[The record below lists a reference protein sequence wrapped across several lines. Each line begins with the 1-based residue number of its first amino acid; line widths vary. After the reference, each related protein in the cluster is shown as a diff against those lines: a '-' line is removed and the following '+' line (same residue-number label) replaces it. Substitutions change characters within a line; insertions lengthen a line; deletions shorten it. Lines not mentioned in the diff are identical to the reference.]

1 MEEDLAEKMVFVG
14 GPRQVG
20 KTTLSLSL
28 LGPKATAASPAYLTW
43 DSLEDREKILAGR
56 LPPGGSWCGGK
67 SLVILGELHKFAG
80 WRTLVKGWFDKHRSE
95 TAFLVTGSARLDY
108 YRKGGDSLVGRF
120 HYHRLHPLS
129 LREAGCG
136 VADLLRF
143 GGFPEPF
150 VKGQERFHRR
160 WLREVSARILHD
172 DLRDLERVREVTQL
186 ELLLHHLPA
195 CVGSPLSANSLGRL
209 LQVSHASIERW
220 LAMFE
225 RLYLVYRIEP
235 FGAQRIRAV
244 RKERKLYCWDWSRV
258 AARGPRFENL
268 VASHLLKYCHAI
280 EDAEGHAMELRF
292 IRDTDKRE
300 VDFVVIRDGR
310 PEFAV
315 ECKTGER
322 EPAPACRYFR
332 ERTDIPAFY
341 QVHCGS
347 RDEGDAWSGTRIV
360 PFDRFCT
367 ELQLP

>member
-1 MEEDLAEKMVFVG
+1 MEEDLAEKMVFVE

-28 LGPKATAASPAYLTW
+28 LGPKASAASPAYLTW
-43 DSLEDREKILAGR
+43 DSLEGREKILAGR
-56 LPPGGSWCGGK
+56 LPTGGS
-67 SLVILGELHKFAG
+67 
-80 WRTLVKGWFDKHRSE
+80 R
-95 TAFLVTGSARLDY
+95 
-108 YRKGGDSLVGRF
+108 
-120 HYHRLHPLS
+120 
-129 LREAGCG
+129 
-136 VADLLRF
+136 
-143 GGFPEPF
+143 
-150 VKGQERFHRR
+150 
-160 WLREVSARILHD
+160 
-172 DLRDLERVREVTQL
+172 
-186 ELLLHHLPA
+186 
-195 CVGSPLSANSLGRL
+195 
-209 LQVSHASIERW
+209 
-220 LAMFE
+220 
-225 RLYLVYRIEP
+225 
-235 FGAQRIRAV
+235 
-244 RKERKLYCWDWSRV
+244 
-258 AARGPRFENL
+258 RGPRFENL

-332 ERTDIPAFY
+332 ERTDIPVFY